1 VQKNT
6 EYNKQYQE
14 AVSQTRQ
21 ALQETLETDFLEPY
35 KKPSPLSLSMLKN
48 IVKQLEQILLL
59 TEIYP
64 EVEKERQQLRKKL
77 NKIESFINHH
87 EFAFNRFSVR
97 KICFYFS

>member
-1 VQKNT
+1 MQKNT

-77 NKIESFINHH
+77 NKIESFIKEKEAN
-87 EFAFNRFSVR
+87 
-97 KICFYFS
+97 